1 MNNLKKYREK
11 RQISQTR
18 LAELLGLS
26 DRSYLS
32 QCETGRSRLSLK
44 MAQKISKVLSVDLY
58 ELMGD
63 EFLQKEI
70 RDDKKKKSTYLAIA
84 YLSHFSNVEEA
95 IEELRKTSEKK
106 YE

>member
-44 MAQKISKVLSVDLY
+44 MAQKISKVL
-58 ELMGD
+58 
-63 EFLQKEI
+63 

-84 YLSHFSNVEEA
+84 YLSRFSNVEEA